1 MMHEWKDLNLNT
13 YNVRDMD
20 YFKRQIKIN
29 PKFKDIKLRTI
40 LYFFIYIFNL
50 NFKSLIFLILFAVSS
65 FSLLFLSY

>member
-1 MMHEWKDLNLNT
+1 MMHGWKDLSLNT

>member
-1 MMHEWKDLNLNT
+1 MMHGWKDLNLNT

-40 LYFFIYIFNL
+40 LYFFIYTFNL

>member
-1 MMHEWKDLNLNT
+1 MMHGWKDLNLNT

-20 YFKRQIKIN
+20 YVKRQIKIN

>member
-1 MMHEWKDLNLNT
+1 MMHGWKDLNLNT

>member
-1 MMHEWKDLNLNT
+1 MMHGWKDLNLNT

-40 LYFFIYIFNL
+40 LYSFIYIFNL